1 MKKKFTIG
9 IITMCC
15 VMGSIGCSNNA
26 STSQSAADSSP
37 NTNVTSTTATDQS
50 NQEEPV
56 TLTVW
61 SRDTEDSVVGRAF
74 ESDVA
79 AFEAA
84 HPNVKVEYLHIN
96 HADVVPKW
104 NTAFAGG
111 VAPDVL
117 DVGVSHIVGRVE
129 LGHLMPLDDY
139 LNSWDE
145 KDNIIP
151 GMVDYGNYQDHNYA
165 IAYNAS
171 PSIFAWRKDYFE
183 AAGLDPD
190 TPPKDWEQFLEYCE
204 KLTEKDGDMVTR
216 GGVEL
221 PDTRGAHIL
230 WQFFLQNN
238 AETVNYAD
246 NKPDFNKPEVMK
258 AAQFLYDLAPYA
270 MLNNANS
277 TGAFISGNAAMT
289 LTISPDQIHSMLEE
303 DPTLEGKIGFAP
315 SLTNKSG
322 GIHCG
327 AWLYAISSQTK
338 QPDLAWEW
346 IKFVFSEER
355 CRVRMEEFGI
365 VPPIQSLAN
374 EYIEDDPEI
383 KSAQLQNLN
392 QSQAYPKLD
401 WTNIYEETLHQAY
414 DQILYHQK
422 SPEEA
427 MNDLQNDILNRMS
440 K

>member
-1 MKKKFTIG
+1 MKKELLLSIIAASCLLG
-9 IITMCC
+9 ITA
-15 VMGSIGCSNNA
+15 CSGNTADTSKTEAAAKPA
-26 STSQSAADSSP
+26 SAQ
-37 NTNVTSTTATDQS
+37 TSTQQTA
-50 NQEEPV
+50 EETV

-79 AFEAA
+79 AFEAE
-84 HPNVKVEYLHIN
+84 HPNVKIESLHIN

-129 LGHLMPLDDY
+129 LGHLMPLDNYINTWED
-139 LNSWDE
+139 

-151 GMVDYGNYQDHNYA
+151 GMIEYGNYQNKTYA

-190 TPPKDWEQFLEYCE
+190 TPPKDWAQFLEYCE
-204 KLTEKDGDMVTR
+204 RLTEKNGDTVLR

-221 PDTRGAHIL
+221 PDTRGANIL

-238 AETVNYAD
+238 AETIDYEN
-246 NKPDFNKPEVMK
+246 NLPDFNKPEVIE
-258 AAQFLYDLAPYA
+258 AAQFLYDIAPYA

-277 TGAFISGNAAMT
+277 AGAFLSGNAAMT
-289 LTISPDQIHSMLEE
+289 LAISPDQIHSMLEE
-303 DPTLEGKIGFAP
+303 DPSLEGKIGYAP

-346 IKFVFSEER
+346 IRFVFSEER

-365 VPPIQSLAN
+365 VPPVQSLN
-374 EYIEDDPEI
+374 EEYIKDDPDI
-383 KSAQLQNLN
+383 KSAQLKNLN
-392 QSQAYPKLD
+392 QSQAYPKLN
-401 WTNIYEETLHQAY
+401 WTNVYEETLHQAY

-422 SPEEA
+422 TPDTA
-427 MNDLQNDILNRMS
+427 IADLQNDILNRIS